1 MRTYTITID
10 ETQFVSE
17 PEVVFRAIK
26 GVTSI
31 EPQENK
37 PLSPSDWVRPGRPA
51 TDEEILISA
60 QEAEASTFT
69 IGIEEARKRTHA
81 LFNSQWK
88 K

>member
-51 TDEEILISA
+51 TDEEL
-60 QEAEASTFT
+60 
-69 IGIEEARKRTHA
+69 EERLNQA
-81 LFNSQWK
+81 FNSGKPVALADAFKQSK
-88 K
+88 YL